1 MRDLGAL
8 MTERWTQRIDPRW
21 VLALTCLL
29 GWAFKGHCGAAWGGS
44 IQYVTGCYSD
54 AVPFWGLRGVSA
66 GQVPYLEAR
75 MEYPVLTGLLIW
87 IEGFVTRTVF
97 GASATAAHF
106 LFVVAAVNAALAFLV
121 LRMLRRAGVDRA
133 RQYAWGAAPPLVL
146 YLGHNWDMLAVTFAV
161 AALLSAR
168 SGDTPR
174 AASLAALGSAAK
186 LFPVLMLP
194 LLGLGALFSRGGGS
208 VARRVTMASVLV
220 LVAVGSWALVNLP
233 VAAMAFT
240 NWSEFYAFSSER
252 AGTAG
257 SVWEILAQ
265 SGWWATTI
273 PERNLWSAALFIG
286 GAALIVAAGWRRHG
300 ARPWI
305 LFAPVLAWFLL
316 TNKVYSPQFDL
327 WLYPVLLLTSYRL
340 WPVAWF
346 AVADVAAYFAEFWY
360 FAGLDGQRPAATLS
374 DIALAAGFRAGAMLW
389 IIGAALVRPAPQW
402 IETAPSSTDDVHSI
416 ATLPNLR
423 RYGRQ

>member
-1 MRDLGAL
+1 

-75 MEYPVLTGLLIW
+75 MEYPV
-87 IEGFVTRTVF
+87 
-97 GASATAAHF
+97 
-106 LFVVAAVNAALAFLV
+106 FLV

-133 RQYAWGAAPPLVL
+133 RQYAWAAAPPLVL

-233 VAAMAFT
+233 IAALAFT

-286 GAALIVAAGWRRHG
+286 GA
-300 ARPWI
+300 
-305 LFAPVLAWFLL
+305 
-316 TNKVYSPQFDL
+316 
-327 WLYPVLLLTSYRL
+327 
-340 WPVAWF
+340 
-346 AVADVAAYFAEFWY
+346 
-360 FAGLDGQRPAATLS
+360 
-374 DIALAAGFRAGAMLW
+374 
-389 IIGAALVRPAPQW
+389 
-402 IETAPSSTDDVHSI
+402 
-416 ATLPNLR
+416 
-423 RYGRQ
+423 